1 MVNRKDSTLGVGEG
15 VGEEDSGFHIGDI
28 SVARGTLNSIDDDDE
43 EATSQEHL
51 HIASHNNQTSNLEE
65 ITAGE
70 EGSYFHIGEILTRT
84 TINSNSN
91 DGGVAFFT
99 AATAPLAA
107 NNRGDN
113 KKKWIMIGALVI
125 ATSLTIAIGGV
136 ILAGLGKKEEMGI
149 SEASSFL
156 FDAES
161 ELPWWAC
168 LTKES
173 CVDQAKLLGYADKDI
188 RYGNFSYDE
197 IYGCFKNEGVIY
209 WGMGGTDAQNFSTEF
224 SGQHK
229 RLLCYDVNPNP
240 FKGIDDTNCDSAI
253 VQPSLSSSPSSSS
266 SPITK
271 TAGPSK

>member
-28 SVARGTLNSIDDDDE
+28 SVARGTFDSMDDDDE
-43 EATSQEHL
+43 EATNQEHL
-51 HIASHNNQTSNLEE
+51 RIASHSNQTPNLEE

-91 DGGVAFFT
+91 DDGVAFFT

-149 SEASSFL
+149 SEAS
-156 FDAES
+156 
-161 ELPWWAC
+161 
-168 LTKES
+168 
-173 CVDQAKLLGYADKDI
+173 
-188 RYGNFSYDE
+188 
-197 IYGCFKNEGVIY
+197 
-209 WGMGGTDAQNFSTEF
+209 
-224 SGQHK
+224 
-229 RLLCYDVNPNP
+229 
-240 FKGIDDTNCDSAI
+240 
-253 VQPSLSSSPSSSS
+253 
-266 SPITK
+266 
-271 TAGPSK
+271 